1 MNKWKWPCGFPL
13 PREGLEHS
21 IHLTCEARFLSWAI
35 FSFYECC
42 ILSGVSQ
49 IRMKELLV
57 DYDSNKNALRLFLEK
72 INMGHTHTLTHIYTN
87 KHAFNF

>member
-1 MNKWKWPCGFPL
+1 
-13 PREGLEHS
+13 
-21 IHLTCEARFLSWAI
+21 
-35 FSFYECC
+35 
-42 ILSGVSQ
+42 
-49 IRMKELLV
+49 MKELLV